1 MKKIPFH
8 VLALSAVFAS
18 GCSEQVITRQ
28 VEVDPAQQ
36 QPGTPPPDETTP
48 PTEEQKPPAVQTVSE
63 DKCLD
68 GQDMD
73 AADVDIKTCPAL
85 PEIPGDVG
93 TGSKKYSL
101 GAWELGETSK
111 GDTYVYGTLAAAN
124 ASGKRVLEFDGGSV
138 EVDDKNVE
146 CWAKGYYRLRKIL
159 QSPPAEYV
167 QLKTAGFQYRFFQ
180 FQTDLRNGPTGYKKI
195 SSFQDHLVKWVTV
208 ISATGVCQQPTL
220 KQFTDYAKSELT
232 RRGLTG
238 TGGG

>member
-1 MKKIPFH
+1 MKKLI
-8 VLALSAVFAS
+8 AVAFVGLVAS
-18 GCSEQVITRQ
+18 GCSEEVIKRQ
-28 VEVDPAQQ
+28 VEVEQAK
-36 QPGTPPPDETTP
+36 PGETTPPPEGTTP
-48 PTEEQKPPAVQTVSE
+48 PTEEKPPVQTVSE

-93 TGSKKYSL
+93 TGKSKFSL

-111 GDTYVYGTLAAAN
+111 GDTYVYGSLAAAN
-124 ASGKRVLEFDGGSV
+124 AQGKRVLEFDGGSV

-159 QSPPAEYV
+159 QAPPAEYMK
-167 QLKTAGFQYRFFQ
+167 LKDAGFQYRFFQ
-180 FQTDLRNGPTGYKKI
+180 FQTDLRNGSTGYKKI

-208 ISATGVCQQPTL
+208 ISAAGVCQQPTL
-220 KQFTDYAKSELT
+220 KAFTDYAKSELT
-232 RRGLTG
+232 RRGL
-238 TGGG
+238 